1 MVAENNK
8 KAANAEELEKLRNAE
23 QKYRSFIER
32 RNELNNIA
40 NNLREERNMVN
51 DGRHKLMDKL
61 NEEKEKRNEIV
72 RKMRQHKETRNK
84 LQQQAKDL
92 IRAKRGKKGEIFS
105 SLPLRVEELK
115 ADIQMLEYKQET
127 VPMSH
132 DKENELIEETRKK
145 RYDYERLKIE
155 LEKQR
160 LIEIDLSDTDM
171 TINELFKKADEEH
184 KKVEKYYKESQGSH
198 KKYVRLVNEVATLI
212 GETKKKHAK
221 FAKVRD
227 EAQRVHLKA
236 MELREKVVSI
246 RKERRQRWEQA
257 RKILEE
263 QNIKAQHVLQDEKGL
278 KDKVDKSIESLK
290 KGEKISII

>member
-105 SLPLRVEELK
+105 NLPLRVEELK

-145 RYDYERLKIE
+145 RDNYERFKVE

-263 QNIKAQHVLQDEKGL
+263 QNIKAKQVLQDEKGL